1 MKLNPSFLLLL
12 ARRSLAIAGFF
23 GCAVS
28 LLAQNV
34 GTGTVEGRVFDA
46 GRGEFL
52 EKAHVTIEGTTQETF
67 TDSAGQFRLN
77 NVPAGEAR
85 VKIFFTGLQ
94 PQTNVVSV
102 AAGQTVQHDITL
114 TTTATAPSKNPR
126 TTAGDTVKLDQF

>member
-12 ARRSLAIAGFF
+12 ARRSLWIAAFF

-28 LLAQNV
+28 LLAQSV
-34 GTGTVEGRVFDA
+34 GTGTIEGRVFDA

-52 EKAHVTIEGTTQETF
+52 EKARVTVEGTTQEAF
-67 TDSAGQFRLN
+67 TDSSGKFRLT

-102 AAGQTVQHDITL
+102 AAGQTAQHDITL
-114 TTTATAPSKNPR
+114 TTTATTPAKNSRANP
-126 TTAGDTVKLDQF
+126 GDT